1 MLLHKTEVKWPK
13 TSKISI
19 RSPNFLRL
27 SPDLWP
33 NQACLSLTDDK
44 TEVRGFVNVRA
55 QIRGRGSCPGLSS
68 TRPASSVVTLQ
79 RLKCLYFTTETPF
92 PTLSFKAALSLS
104 LQRAQTWDTRADCK
118 WSQSELQSNKEKN
131 VIGVQRRWQKII
143 LAFRVCQ
150 MLFFFSPMSG

>member
-44 TEVRGFVNVRA
+44 TEGRGFVNVRA
-55 QIRGRGSCPGLSS
+55 QIRGRGSCPGLST
-68 TRPASSVVTLQ
+68 TRPASSE
-79 RLKCLYFTTETPF
+79 LKLWRFRG
-92 PTLSFKAALSLS
+92 SKVSLFHHRDAIS
-104 LQRAQTWDTRADCK
+104 NP
-118 WSQSELQSNKEKN
+118 ELQSCTYCHFKELKPETPEQI
-131 VIGVQRRWQKII
+131 VSGHSQSCSPTKRR
-143 LAFRVCQ
+143 
-150 MLFFFSPMSG
+150 MSSGYRGDDRKSF

>member
-1 MLLHKTEVKWPK
+1 MITLVRCCFTRQVLGHFTSI
-13 TSKISI
+13 SKISI

-79 RLKCLYFTTETPF
+79 RLKSVFISPPRRHFQPWASKLHFHCHFKELKPETPEQIV
-92 PTLSFKAALSLS
+92 SGH
-104 LQRAQTWDTRADCK
+104 
-118 WSQSELQSNKEKN
+118 SQSCSPTK
-131 VIGVQRRWQKII
+131 RR
-143 LAFRVCQ
+143 
-150 MLFFFSPMSG
+150 MSSVYRGDDRKSF